1 MSEIE
6 RIYRGLLH
14 PVDTV
19 KPDSEEFRSAQA
31 ASYDLSD
38 KLEQSLSEEQNGLW
52 EGFLD
57 SSSAVHE
64 LYALESYR
72 AGIVFGARLALEIFG
87 K

>member
-6 RIYRGLLH
+6 CIYRGLLH

-38 KLEQSLSEEQNGLW
+38 RLEQSLSEEQKALW

-57 SSSAVHE
+57 SGSTVHE

-72 AGIVFGARLALEIFG
+72 TGVVFGVRLALEIFG
-87 K
+87 E

>member
-38 KLEQSLSEEQNGLW
+38 RLEQSLSEEQKDMW

-57 SSSAVHE
+57 SGSTVHE

-72 AGIVFGARLALEIFG
+72 AGVVFGVRLALEIFG
-87 K
+87 E